1 MSSSPPPAAGSG
13 PESPTRRGT
22 SSQQA
27 PALGLNFAGAGQAV
41 NGRGAF
47 VRGGGG
53 GGGGGSSSQPV
64 DNGGGGGGGGGLGE
78 DAEEGIDILK

>member
-13 PESPTRRGT
+13 PESPTRKGT
-22 SSQQA
+22 GSSQQV
-27 PALGLNFAGAGQAV
+27 PSLGLNFGGGGGGQAV

-47 VRGGGG
+47 GGGD
-53 GGGGGSSSQPV
+53 GGGGSSSSQHV
-64 DNGGGGGGGGGLGE
+64 DNGGGGGGGLGE